1 MGVLGVRSVL
11 LLSRSGRGAPGV
23 GEFEAALVGLGAR
36 VVIEACDVSDRE
48 QLQAVLGLV
57 PEEFPLRGVIH
68 LAGVVDAG
76 VVGGLNMERVERVLA
91 PKLDAAWYLHELTA
105 EMDLSAFVLFSSA
118 AGVLGEAGQGSYAA
132 GNVFLD
138 ALAWYR
144 RARGLAGLS
153 IAWGLWALDGL
164 GGTLSEDDIARVER
178 SGVGMFS
185 AEEGLE
191 RFDAACRSGR
201 AMLVPVRLQMS
212 ALRAQARAGVLPGLL
227 RGLVRV
233 PTQRA
238 GEHAGGSLS
247 RRLAG
252 VGEAEREGV
261 VLEAVRGEVAAVLGL
276 TSAEEVAPG
285 RSFSELGF
293 TSLSAVELRN
303 RLNAATGLRL
313 PATLIFD
320 HPTPTTLATHL
331 NTQLTGVSGIQAG
344 DAALQGAPFA
354 VSGAP
359 EEMLTAI
366 FRAAR
371 DGGRLAEFTEMLMG
385 LATLRPSFEDV
396 LEFEGGARVAR
407 PARLAQGPGTRL
419 ICFPSL
425 VAMTG
430 PHQYVR
436 FAKSFQEAREVSAL
450 ALPGFHTGEKVPA
463 TAEVAV
469 QALALEVKRC
479 AAEGPFAIVGY
490 SSGGILA
497 YAVAEHLLG
506 AGLVP
511 EAVVLIDP
519 YLFEPH
525 AIAEH
530 LAGFI
535 AHVSSREGADAL
547 VSDAWLTGLAAYLR
561 LFTGWTPTKIDAPS
575 ALVRP
580 LDAMLGG
587 QDVGEHVSPWS
598 CVDGLLD
605 VAGDHFTMMEEHA
618 ESTARAV
625 AEWLLSLDAD
635 PVAVGG

>member
-1 MGVLGVRSVL
+1 MVLADVDGLSGSWGALVGAVGGGEGQFVVRDGVVRVPRFERVGRVSEAVGGGVVAGGLDGAGVAGGDGDGVVGGVVFDVGGTVLVTGATGGLGRLVVRHLVGVLGVRSVL

-68 LAGVVDAG
+68 LAGIIDD
-76 VVGGLNMERVERVLA
+76 GLVEGLSVERVERVLA

-118 AGVLGEAGQGSYAA
+118 AGVLGAPGQGSYAA

-238 GEHAGGSLS
+238 GEHAGDSLS

-261 VLEAVRGEVAAVLGL
+261 VLEVVRGEVAAVLGL

-331 NTQLTGVSGIQAG
+331 NTQLTGGDVDASLMETELKKFERMLSAADAQEEQRRRIATRLRAFLSDWDATAANGEVVADEEVDEVS
-344 DAALQGAPFA
+344 D
-354 VSGAP
+354 
-359 EEMLTAI
+359 EAI
-366 FRAAR
+366 F
-371 DGGRLAEFTEMLMG
+371 D
-385 LATLRPSFEDV
+385 
-396 LEFEGGARVAR
+396 
-407 PARLAQGPGTRL
+407 
-419 ICFPSL
+419 
-425 VAMTG
+425 
-430 PHQYVR
+430 
-436 FAKSFQEAREVSAL
+436 
-450 ALPGFHTGEKVPA
+450 
-463 TAEVAV
+463 
-469 QALALEVKRC
+469 
-479 AAEGPFAIVGY
+479 
-490 SSGGILA
+490 
-497 YAVAEHLLG
+497 
-506 AGLVP
+506 
-511 EAVVLIDP
+511 
-519 YLFEPH
+519 
-525 AIAEH
+525 
-530 LAGFI
+530 
-535 AHVSSREGADAL
+535 
-547 VSDAWLTGLAAYLR
+547 
-561 LFTGWTPTKIDAPS
+561 
-575 ALVRP
+575 
-580 LDAMLGG
+580 
-587 QDVGEHVSPWS
+587 
-598 CVDGLLD
+598 LLD
-605 VAGDHFTMMEEHA
+605 SELGTV
-618 ESTARAV
+618 
-625 AEWLLSLDAD
+625 
-635 PVAVGG
+635 